1 MHRER
6 SSRARTMPLA
16 SVPVPQ
22 ATRGGWHALD
32 ITPVLREL
40 LLNGQGPAAELMLG
54 VRFEAPKG
62 RTISPEHF
70 LRDLEDRNVTSN
82 VASSAFLV
90 VFSEDSPDNG
100 VLDDSAEHHLQ
111 TSRPHTH
118 TMAEMLQTAG
128 GNFLRGVASLQNN
141 TSDTKIDVTNK
152 TKEDDFYIESSNSSH
167 KGEADAILR
176 HKHSSKALKGKLPN
190 LYEESN
196 SVDVGSHQTETRD
209 ASLND
214 QKKVVLRRRRIHLKT
229 KMHISENRFGSSKW
243 SSKESTKKSY
253 FAENNEVEMKDKL
266 PPRRRLVRSIL
277 DNELPEDPRPAKN
290 VPRMSPGSLLQIRK
304 NGSSSNVKDD
314 GNTIPLPS
322 GESLTSH
329 RRWRGGNKK
338 RRGRGKKRGE
348 HKKRSRKLPENW
360 HHAEEVRVPT

>member
-1 MHRER
+1 
-6 SSRARTMPLA
+6 MPLA
-16 SVPVPQ
+16 SIPVPQ

-40 LLNGQGPAAELMLG
+40 LLNGQGPSVELMLG

-62 RTISPEHF
+62 RPISPEHF
-70 LRDLEDRNVTSN
+70 LRDIEDTNVTSN

-100 VLDDSAEHHLQ
+100 LLDDSAEHHLQ
-111 TSRPHTH
+111 TNHPHTH
-118 TMAEMLQTAG
+118 AMAEMLQTAG
-128 GNFLRGVASLQNN
+128 GNFLRGVSSLPKHMNH

-152 TKEDDFYIESSNSSH
+152 TKEDDFYIESSNSSY
-167 KGEADAILR
+167 KGETDAILR
-176 HKHSSKALKGKLPN
+176 HKHSSKALKGKHSN
-190 LYEESN
+190 VYEESN

-209 ASLND
+209 DESLNEK
-214 QKKVVLRRRRIHLKT
+214 KKVVLRRRRFHLKN
-229 KMHISENRFGSSKW
+229 KMHISENRFGGNKLI
-243 SSKESTKKSY
+243 SKESTKKSY
-253 FAENNEVEMKDKL
+253 IAENNEVEMKDKL

-277 DNELPEDPRPAKN
+277 DNELPEEDSRPAKN

-304 NGSSSNVKDD
+304 NGSTSNAKDD

-329 RRWRGGNKK
+329 RRWKGGNKR

-360 HHAEEVRVPT
+360 IHAEEVRVLT

>member
-1 MHRER
+1 
-6 SSRARTMPLA
+6 MPLA

-40 LLNGQGPAAELMLG
+40 LLNGQGPAVELMLG

-62 RTISPEHF
+62 RPISPENF
-70 LRDLEDRNVTSN
+70 LRDLEDGNVTSN

-100 VLDDSAEHHLQ
+100 LLDDSAEHHLQ

-128 GNFLRGVASLQNN
+128 GNFLRGFSSLPKHLNH

-152 TKEDDFYIESSNSSH
+152 TKEDDFYIESSNRNY
-167 KGEADAILR
+167 KKDTDAILR
-176 HKHSSKALKGKLPN
+176 HKHRSKTLKGKLSN
-190 LYEESN
+190 MYEESN

-209 ASLND
+209 QSLNEE
-214 QKKVVLRRRRIHLKT
+214 KKVVLRRRRIHLKT
-229 KMHISENRFGSSKW
+229 NMHISENRFGSNKR

-253 FAENNEVEMKDKL
+253 FAENNEVEMKDNL
-266 PPRRRLVRSIL
+266 SPRRRLVRSIL
-277 DNELPEDPRPAKN
+277 DNELPEDPRPGKN
-290 VPRMSPGSLLQIRK
+290 LPRMSPGNLLQIRK
-304 NGSSSNVKDD
+304 NGSTTNAKDD

-322 GESLTSH
+322 GESSTSH
-329 RRWRGGNKK
+329 KRWRGGNRR

-360 HHAEEVRVPT
+360 QHAEEVRVLT

>member
-1 MHRER
+1 ME
-6 SSRARTMPLA
+6 
-16 SVPVPQ
+16 
-22 ATRGGWHALD
+22 
-32 ITPVLREL
+32 I
-40 LLNGQGPAAELMLG
+40 MLG

-70 LRDLEDRNVTSN
+70 LRDLEDRNITSN
-82 VASSAFLV
+82 IASSAFLV

-100 VLDDSAEHHLQ
+100 LLDDSAEHHLQ
-111 TSRPHTH
+111 SSRPHTH

-128 GNFLRGVASLQNN
+128 GNFLRGVASLPKLLNH
-141 TSDTKIDVTNK
+141 TSDTKINVTNK
-152 TKEDDFYIESSNSSH
+152 TKEDDFYIESSNGSY
-167 KGEADAILR
+167 KGETDAILR

-196 SVDVGSHQTETRD
+196 SVDIGSHQTETRD

-214 QKKVVLRRRRIHLKT
+214 QKKVVLRRRRIPLKT
-229 KMHISENRFGSSKW
+229 KMHISENRICTTKW

-253 FAENNEVEMKDKL
+253 VAENNEVEMKDKL

-277 DNELPEDPRPAKN
+277 DNELPEDPLPAKN

-304 NGSSSNVKDD
+304 NGSTTNAKDD
-314 GNTIPLPS
+314 GNMIPLPS

-329 RRWRGGNKK
+329 RRWRGGNRR

-360 HHAEEVRVPT
+360 QHAEEVRVLT

>member
-1 MHRER
+1 
-6 SSRARTMPLA
+6 MPLA

-40 LLNGQGPAAELMLG
+40 LLNGQGPAVEMMLG

-100 VLDDSAEHHLQ
+100 LLDDSAEHHLQ

-128 GNFLRGVASLQNN
+128 GNFLKVASLPKLPNH

-152 TKEDDFYIESSNSSH
+152 TREDDFYIESSNSSY
-167 KGEADAILR
+167 KGETDAILR
-176 HKHSSKALKGKLPN
+176 HKHSSKALKGKLSN
-190 LYEESN
+190 LYEEESN
-196 SVDVGSHQTETRD
+196 SVDVGSHQTERD
-209 ASLND
+209 VSLNG
-214 QKKVVLRRRRIHLKT
+214 QKRVVLGRRRIHLKT
-229 KMHISENRFGSSKW
+229 KMHISENRFDSTKW
-243 SSKESTKKSY
+243 SSKEREKKSHA
-253 FAENNEVEMKDKL
+253 AENNEVEMKGKL
-266 PPRRRLVRSIL
+266 PSRRRLVRSIL
-277 DNELPEDPRPAKN
+277 DNELPEDPHPTKN

-304 NGSSSNVKDD
+304 NGSTTSAKDD

-329 RRWRGGNKK
+329 RRWRGGNRR

-360 HHAEEVRVPT
+360 QHAEEVRLLT

>member
-1 MHRER
+1 
-6 SSRARTMPLA
+6 MPLA

-40 LLNGQGPAAELMLG
+40 LLNGQGPAVELMLG

-62 RTISPEHF
+62 RPISPEHF
-70 LRDLEDRNVTSN
+70 LRDPEDNNITSN

-100 VLDDSAEHHLQ
+100 LLDDGAENHLQ
-111 TSRPHTH
+111 TFRPHTH

-128 GNFLRGVASLQNN
+128 GNFLRGVASVPKHLKPI
-141 TSDTKIDVTNK
+141 SDTKINATNK
-152 TKEDDFYIESSNSSH
+152 TKEDDFYIESSNSSY
-167 KGEADAILR
+167 KKETDAILR
-176 HKHSSKALKGKLPN
+176 HKHSSKALKGNLSN

-196 SVDVGSHQTETRD
+196 SVNVGNHQTETRD
-209 ASLND
+209 DSLHE
-214 QKKVVLRRRRIHLKT
+214 QKKVVLKRRRINLKA
-229 KMHISENRFGSSKW
+229 KMHISENRFGSNKR

-253 FAENNEVEMKDKL
+253 VAKNNEVELNDKL

-277 DNELPEDPRPAKN
+277 DNELPEEEPRPTKN

-304 NGSSSNVKDD
+304 NGSTTTNAKDD

-329 RRWRGGNKK
+329 RRWRGGNRR

-360 HHAEEVRVPT
+360 QHVEEVRVLT

>member
-1 MHRER
+1 
-6 SSRARTMPLA
+6 MPLA

-40 LLNGQGPAAELMLG
+40 LLNGQGPAVELMLG

-62 RTISPEHF
+62 RPISPEHF
-70 LRDLEDRNVTSN
+70 LRDPENKNVTSN

-100 VLDDSAEHHLQ
+100 LLDDGAENHLQ
-111 TSRPHTH
+111 TFRPHTH

-128 GNFLRGVASLQNN
+128 GNFLRGVASVPKQMKPI
-141 TSDTKIDVTNK
+141 SDTKMDVINK
-152 TKEDDFYIESSNSSH
+152 TKEDDFYIESSNSSY
-167 KGEADAILR
+167 KKETDGILR
-176 HKHSSKALKGKLPN
+176 HKHSSKALNGKLPN
-190 LYEESN
+190 LYEENN
-196 SVDVGSHQTETRD
+196 SVDAGSHQTETTD
-209 ASLND
+209 DSLHE

-229 KMHISENRFGSSKW
+229 KMHISDDGFGSTKRSSNESK
-243 SSKESTKKSY
+243 KKPS
-253 FAENNEVEMKDKL
+253 FAKNNEVELNDRL
-266 PPRRRLVRSIL
+266 PPRRRLARSIL
-277 DNELPEDPRPAKN
+277 DNELPEEDPRPTKN

-304 NGSSSNVKDD
+304 NGSTTNAKDD

-329 RRWRGGNKK
+329 RRWRVGNRR

-348 HKKRSRKLPENW
+348 HKKRSRKLPDNW
-360 HHAEEVRVPT
+360 QHVQEVRVLA